1 MWNKGGVPLSR
12 VGMRRGERKNVD
24 KGLQFGRLP
33 SIGNGKS
40 VINYLAVLNI
50 TLKKIFSVDDT

>member
-1 MWNKGGVPLSR
+1 
-12 VGMRRGERKNVD
+12 MRRGERKNVD
-24 KGLQFGRLP
+24 KDLQFGRLP

-50 TLKKIFSVDDT
+50 TLKKMILEATGMSRSPVTDGWQ